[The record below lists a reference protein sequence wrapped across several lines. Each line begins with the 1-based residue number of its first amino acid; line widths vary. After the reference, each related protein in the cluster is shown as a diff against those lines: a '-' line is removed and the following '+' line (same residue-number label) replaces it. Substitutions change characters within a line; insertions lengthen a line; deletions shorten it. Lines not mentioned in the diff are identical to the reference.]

1 MVGTALDFLA
11 NETIGIIGCGHL
23 GRTLAEEL
31 IAHGFPKEKLMI
43 SYGGSASTLES
54 IKRAGLL
61 ENISD
66 NEEICRKS
74 NIIFISV
81 RPQAIA
87 GLSGLHFSKD
97 ALVVSCMAGVYT
109 ASLKDALGIDV
120 YRIMPSG
127 PATIKERKGIA
138 AVYPR
143 SDKLIGILSRMGL
156 KVFELS
162 DEEMMHAFT
171 VGVCLPA
178 ALLVAGE
185 KEADADLA
193 AKIIEKEYPGFE
205 EIYVWAKGVLPEFDS
220 DEERDEYVKKM
231 STKGGITE
239 SIVGVL
245 NSGSTFLEALRMGIA
260 RSRNIAANEMGIIH
274 S

>member
-1 MVGTALDFLA
+1 
-11 NETIGIIGCGHL
+11 
-23 GRTLAEEL
+23 
-31 IAHGFPKEKLMI
+31 
-43 SYGGSASTLES
+43 
-54 IKRAGLL
+54 
-61 ENISD
+61 
-66 NEEICRKS
+66 
-74 NIIFISV
+74 
-81 RPQAIA
+81 
-87 GLSGLHFSKD
+87 
-97 ALVVSCMAGVYT
+97 MAGIST
-109 ASLKDALGIDV
+109 ASLKVALGIDV
-120 YRIMPSG
+120 YRMMPSG

-138 AVYPR
+138 AVHPR
-143 SDKLIGILSRMGL
+143 SDILIDILSHMGL

-220 DEERDEYVKKM
+220 DEERDKYVKKM

-239 SIVGVL
+239 AIVDGL
-245 NSGSTFLEALRMGIA
+245 NSENTFLAALRMGIA
-260 RSRNIAANEMGIIH
+260 RSRNIAANEMRIIH

>member
-1 MVGTALDFLA
+1 MVETNLDFLA

-31 IAHGFPKEKLMI
+31 IAHGLPRERLI
-43 SYGGSASTLES
+43 VSYGGSASTLEN

-74 NIIFISV
+74 NIIFIAV
-81 RPQAIA
+81 RPQAVE
-87 GLSGLHFSKD
+87 GLRELSFPKS
-97 ALVVSCMAGVYT
+97 AMVVSCLAGIST
-109 ASLKDALGIDV
+109 ASLKDVLGIDV
-120 YRIMPSG
+120 CRIMPSG

-138 AVYPR
+138 AVHPR
-143 SDKLIGILSRMGL
+143 SDILIDILSHMGL

-162 DEEMMHAFT
+162 DEETMHAFT

-178 ALLVAGE
+178 ALLMAGE

-205 EIYVWAKGVLPEFDS
+205 EIYIWAKGVLPEFNS
-220 DEERDEYVKKM
+220 DEERDGYVKKM

-239 SIVGVL
+239 AIVNSL
-245 NSGSTFLEALRMGIA
+245 NSGSTFLEALRIGIA
-260 RSRNIAANEMGIIH
+260 RSREI
-274 S
+274 SDR